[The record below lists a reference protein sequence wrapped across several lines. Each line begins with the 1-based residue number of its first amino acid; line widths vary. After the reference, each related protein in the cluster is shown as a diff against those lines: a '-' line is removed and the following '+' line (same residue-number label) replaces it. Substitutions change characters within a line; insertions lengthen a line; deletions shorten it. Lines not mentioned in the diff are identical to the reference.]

1 MSIDQGQVGSER
13 RVVTVLFAD
22 IAGFTAMTEHLD
34 PETVTDVMNDIFAM
48 LGADVEA
55 VGGHVDKVVGDE
67 VMALFGAPV
76 AHEDDALRAV
86 RAAVGM
92 HRGMDAR
99 AEVFRKVLRRA
110 PRLRIGIHSGLVV
123 WGAMG
128 PPGQARFTVMGDV
141 VNLAYRL
148 QSAAPEGGILV
159 SDAIYRQIR
168 GVFLTKAW
176 APIAVRGKSEPVAVY
191 EIVGERERAEAMH
204 RPPFVDRQADL
215 EHLQDFFARTRRGRA
230 QVVVITGDPGVGKT
244 RLVEEFI
251 TALPHDVA
259 LLQATCPPYGGQ
271 SLGPLT
277 SLFRQFAGLT
287 GSVTLKDVESRV
299 PMGERTAQ
307 AAVILSRLFNLT
319 EVPQDGDI
327 SHETALLVAA
337 EAIRRMLTKPT
348 VVWIEDL
355 QWADT
360 GTREILPQL
369 VDHLNDTPLLL
380 IANQRAGDEP
390 LIWGKRTAASMMPLD
405 PLNDADAR
413 ALLIQLL
420 GEELPQQ
427 IELTLLERAAGN
439 PFYLSEI
446 VATLSSTGIL
456 VKDDRGHWRVAGSV
470 EQVLPDTI
478 QAALLARVDRLGPDL
493 RALIQR
499 AAVVGNIFRRS
510 LLAELS
516 SDVDIKP
523 LLAQLEDASLIRR
536 LDLLAPDPEYVFV
549 HPLFREVAY
558 NSLLIKHQVALHRA
572 IAEAMER
579 LSPERAGDMAKA
591 LGTHFDLAGVPEK
604 ALPYLLQAGR
614 SAYQRYATGE
624 AVVLLERVRA
634 LAEVAG
640 DVTAAIDASEL
651 LGELYERVQVKGARA
666 RAEVWQYVRAHIDP
680 AKEPIR
686 AARAAIKGAHALLLD
701 GKRSETWQLLDEAQM
716 LLPADHVLWSDLYG
730 VRSLTLI
737 VEARYQEALDAAV
750 QAVEISNR
758 LGGLHDRARAHNFL
772 SHPTILPL
780 LGDEGRR
787 IIREW
792 VREVEAAGDE
802 WALVAASQSFTGD
815 VWTRGIVDDDV
826 LRLADVAI
834 RKSSEHG
841 WTHDEAKA
849 RVLLGWGQFLIGQ
862 WPEAE
867 ANLQWAQRVLEDSA
881 GQLADV
887 GWLILLPYARG
898 NLAMARGRLDEAKDI
913 FQDGLANVGF
923 HAPIFL
929 NHDLAR
935 CLLMLGHIE
944 AAKEAMSAS
953 LAARDRL
960 KCIICGCQANGIA
973 AEFCAAVAEH
983 EQARELAAQAE
994 ETAAKIG
1001 HVATLVRANRA
1012 RARVALREGNAA
1024 VAMSAAEAA
1033 VERGLGLPLRQPYE
1047 HAQSLV
1053 VLGQAC
1059 FASGEAVRAAEGWAE
1074 ARKIFERQGA
1084 LWHLH
1089 ELEGM
1094 VVSGPARSG
1103 D

>member
-1 MSIDQGQVGSER
+1 MSVDSSHGGSER

-22 IAGFTAMTEHLD
+22 IVGFTAMTERLD

-67 VMALFGAPV
+67 LMALFGAPV

-92 HRGMDAR
+92 HRDMNAR
-99 AEVFRKVLRRA
+99 AEVLRKALRRP
-110 PRLRIGIHSGLVV
+110 PRLRIGIHSGRVV
-123 WGAMG
+123 WGAIG

-141 VNLAYRL
+141 VNLASRL
-148 QSAAPEGGILV
+148 QRAAPEGGVLV
-159 SDAIYRQIR
+159 SDAVYRQIH
-168 GVFLTKAW
+168 GIFLTKAW
-176 APIAVRGKSEPVAVY
+176 EPIVVRGKSDPVAVY
-191 EIVGERERAEAMH
+191 EIVGERERAEAMQ
-204 RPPFVDRQADL
+204 RPPFVDRGAELDQLRDL
-215 EHLQDFFARTRRGRA
+215 FARTRRGRA

-251 TALPHDVA
+251 AALPRDVA
-259 LLQATCPPYGGQ
+259 LLQAACPPYGGQ

-287 GSVTLKDVESRV
+287 GPLTLKDVEARV

-319 EVPQDGDI
+319 EVPKDSDI

-337 EAIRRMLTKPT
+337 EAIRKMLTSPT

-369 VDHLNDTPLLL
+369 VDRLNDTPLLL
-380 IANQRAGDEP
+380 IANQRAGDEH
-390 LIWGKRTAASMMPLD
+390 LVWGKRTAASMMPLD
-405 PLNDADAR
+405 PLDETDAR
-413 ALLIQLL
+413 ALLIRLL
-420 GEELPQQ
+420 GEELPRQV
-427 IELTLLERAAGN
+427 ELTLLERAAGN

-446 VATLSSTGIL
+446 VATLTSTGIL
-456 VKDDRGHWRVAGSV
+456 VKDDRGHWRVAGQV

-478 QAALLARVDRLGPDL
+478 QAALLARVDRVGPDL

-499 AAVVGNIFRRS
+499 AAVVGNVFRQS
-510 LLAELS
+510 LLAQLS
-516 SDVDIKP
+516 TNVDIKP
-523 LLAQLEDASLIRR
+523 LLVQLEEASLIRQ
-536 LDLLAPDPEYVFV
+536 LDLLEPDPEYVFV

-558 NSLLIKHQVALHRA
+558 NSLLVKHQVALHRA

-579 LSPERAGDMAKA
+579 LSSDQAGDMAKA
-591 LGTHFDLAGVPEK
+591 IGTHFDLAGVPQK

-614 SAYQRYATGE
+614 SAYQRYATRE
-624 AVVLLERVRA
+624 AIGLLERARA

-640 DVTAAIDASEL
+640 DVAIAVDACEL
-651 LGELYERVQVKGARA
+651 LGELYLRVQVKGAQA
-666 RAEVWQYVRAHIDP
+666 RVDIWQYVRAHIDP

-686 AARAAIKGAHALLLD
+686 AARAAIEWAHALLLD
-701 GKRSETWQLLDEAQM
+701 GQRSETFRLLDEAQT
-716 LLPADHVLWSDLYG
+716 LLPADHVLWSQLYG

-750 QAVEISNR
+750 RAVEISNR

-772 SHPTILPL
+772 SHPAILPL

-787 IIREW
+787 LMRDW
-792 VREVEAAGDE
+792 VREVEATGDE
-802 WALVAASQSFTGD
+802 WALVEASQSFTSD

-826 LRLADVAI
+826 LRLANQTI
-834 RKSSEHG
+834 RKSSEYG
-841 WTHDEAKA
+841 WTHDEAKT

-867 ANLQWAQRVLEDSA
+867 ANLQWAQRAVQDS
-881 GQLADV
+881 GGHLSEV
-887 GWLILLPYARG
+887 GWLLLLPYARG
-898 NLAMARGRLDEAKDI
+898 NLAMARGRLEEAKQI
-913 FQDGLANVGF
+913 FQDGVARLGF

-935 CLLMLGHIE
+935 CLLMLGQIE
-944 AAKEAMSAS
+944 TAKEAMQAS
-953 LAARDRL
+953 VAARDRL

-973 AEFCAAVAEH
+973 AEFWAALAEH
-983 EQARELAAQAE
+983 ERARELAAQAE
-994 ETAAKIG
+994 ETAARIG
-1001 HVATLVRANRA
+1001 HVATLIRANRA
-1012 RARVALREGNAA
+1012 RARVALREGNAK
-1024 VAMSAAEAA
+1024 VAISAAEAA
-1033 VERGLGLPLRQPYE
+1033 VKHGLDLPLRQPYE

-1053 VLGQAC
+1053 VLGQAR
-1059 FASGEAVRAAEGWAE
+1059 FASSETARAADIWVE
-1074 ARKIFERQGA
+1074 AREIFDRLGA
-1084 LWHLH
+1084 QWHVH
-1089 ELEGM
+1089 EVEAMGA
-1094 VVSGPARSG
+1094 SGPAPSG

>member
-1 MSIDQGQVGSER
+1 MSIDQGQAGSER

-22 IAGFTAMTEHLD
+22 IVGFTAMTEHLD

-48 LGADVEA
+48 LGAEVEA

-99 AEVFRKVLRRA
+99 AEVLRKVLRRA

-141 VNLAYRL
+141 VNLTSRL
-148 QSAAPEGGILV
+148 QRAAPEGGILV

-168 GVFLTKAW
+168 GVFLTKTW
-176 APIAVRGKSEPVAVY
+176 EPIVVRGKSEPVAVY
-191 EIVGERERAEAMH
+191 EIVGERERAEAMY
-204 RPPFVDRQADL
+204 RPPFVNRQADL
-215 EHLQDFFARTRRGRA
+215 EHLRDLFARTRRGRA
-230 QVVVITGDPGVGKT
+230 QVLVITGDPGVGKT

-271 SLGPLT
+271 SLGPLA

-287 GSVTLKDVESRV
+287 GPVTLRDVESRV

-319 EVPQDGDI
+319 EVPNDGDI

-337 EAIRRMLTKPT
+337 EAIRRMLTRPT

-355 QWADT
+355 QWADP

-369 VDHLNDTPLLL
+369 VDRLSDTPLLL
-380 IANQRAGDEP
+380 IANQRAGDE
-390 LIWGKRTAASMMPLD
+390 LVIWGKRTAATTMPLD
-405 PLNDADAR
+405 PLDEADAR
-413 ALLIQLL
+413 SLLLQLL
-420 GEELPQQ
+420 GEELPRQV
-427 IELTLLERAAGN
+427 ETTLLERAAGN

-456 VKDDRGHWRVAGSV
+456 VKDDRGHWRVAGPV

-478 QAALLARVDRLGPDL
+478 QAALLARVDRVGPDL
-493 RALIQR
+493 RVLIQR
-499 AAVVGNIFRRS
+499 AAVVGNVFRRS

-516 SDVDIKP
+516 PRMDINP
-523 LLAQLEDASLIRR
+523 VLAQLEDAALIRR
-536 LDLLAPDPEYVFV
+536 LDMLAPDPEYVFV

-558 NSLLIKHQVALHRA
+558 NSLLIKHQVALHRE

-579 LSPERAGDMAKA
+579 LAPEQVGDMAKA
-591 LGTHFDLAGVPEK
+591 IGTHFDLAGVPGK

-614 SAYQRYATGE
+614 SAYQRYATRE
-624 AVVLLERVRA
+624 AIGLLERARA

-640 DVTAAIDASEL
+640 EVSAAVDACEQ
-651 LGELYERVQVKGARA
+651 LGELYERVQVKGARS
-666 RAEVWQYVRAHIDP
+666 RAEVWQYVRGHIDP
-680 AKEPIR
+680 AKEPLR
-686 AARAAIKGAHALLLD
+686 ASRAAIKGALALLLD
-701 GKRSETWQLLDEAQM
+701 GKRSETWRLLDEAQL
-716 LLPADHVLWSDLYG
+716 LLPADDVLWSDLYG

-750 QAVEISNR
+750 QGVEISNR
-758 LGGLHDRARAHNFL
+758 LGQLRDRARAYNFL
-772 SHPTILPL
+772 SHPAILPL

-787 IIREW
+787 RIRAW
-792 VREVEAAGDE
+792 VQELEVAGDE
-802 WALVAASQSFTGD
+802 RAMVEASQSFTSD

-826 LRLADVAI
+826 LRLANQTI
-834 RKSSEHG
+834 RKASEYG
-841 WTHDEAKA
+841 WTHDEART

-867 ANLQWAQRVLEDSA
+867 SNLQWAQRVVDESG

-898 NLAMARGRLDEAKDI
+898 NLAMARGRLEEARDI
-913 FQDGLANVGF
+913 FQDGLARIGF
-923 HAPIFL
+923 HAPIWL

-935 CLLMLGHIE
+935 CLLMLGQIE
-944 AAKEAMSAS
+944 AAKEALLAS
-953 LAARDRL
+953 FAARDRI
-960 KCIICGCQANGIA
+960 KCIICGCQANGIT
-973 AEFCAAVAEH
+973 AEVCAALAEH

-1001 HVATLVRANRA
+1001 HVATLVRANRV
-1012 RARVALREGNAA
+1012 RARVALRESNAA
-1024 VAMSAAEAA
+1024 VAISAAEAA
-1033 VERGLGLPLRQPYE
+1033 VEQGLRLPMRQPYE

-1059 FASGEAVRAAEGWAE
+1059 FAFGEATRAAEVWAE
-1074 ARKIFERQGA
+1074 ARTIFERLGA

-1089 ELEGM
+1089 EVDGM
-1094 VVSGPARSG
+1094 VASRPARLG